1 MSRSGRPRDY
11 KCGDL
16 VFAKMKGYP
25 HWPARIDE
33 MPESAVKSTSNKYQV
48 FFFGTHETAFLGA
61 KDLFPYEE
69 CKAKFGKTSKRKGF
83 SEGLWEIENDP
94 TIKASGYQP
103 AQKKRPLEEGKA
115 KEDPEA
121 GKKGSHE
128 GSSHEEEQEEEEEE
142 EGDLVIDEQVREKN
156 QKAAHKRRAREAPE
170 DPSPKRMKDGE
181 DQAEVAGEK
190 LSRGDAAQEA
200 GNQKPALLEPGGEGK
215 NSGGGSPPID
225 VPGAEERKEK
235 AAQEEDE
242 EEEEQESRDHEKRVL
257 GGGGGLEGRLGGG
270 SSDLTKPWNP
280 GPWRWQES
288 AAAAAATQTGPLGRG
303 MGSWLSC
310 LGGRPSRDSNR
321 DLPGKREETEDARPP
336 PPSPSPPPSP
346 PPASSSGS
354 LDFAAPPPSASQ
366 PRERAPGPALSL
378 EALQERLEALKAL
391 QGQYLRG
398 QLRIRR
404 SCRDFPRA
412 LRALSLQ
419 ICRSR
424 RRLIRA
430 EVRLQRRETEGAFPR
445 RPSPPPSELLA
456 LASWRQGLSAAA
468 TLSGCSLLLLPAPP
482 PPPAPPLPPHLPD
495 LHEALETFL
504 ERQERHLH
512 DRQRDYRSCQE
523 CVRSIKALRGQL
535 RRVRSRLWRVE
546 AELGIQVPP
555 RELSVDDQEEKEEEE
570 EEEEDGPPWLPPAL
584 PAARREE
591 ARRPTAQNAP
601 PGDLPTSGRLV
612 EAEIPACPQ

>member
-1 MSRSGRPRDY
+1 
-11 KCGDL
+11 
-16 VFAKMKGYP
+16 
-25 HWPARIDE
+25 
-33 MPESAVKSTSNKYQV
+33 
-48 FFFGTHETAFLGA
+48 
-61 KDLFPYEE
+61 
-69 CKAKFGKTSKRKGF
+69 
-83 SEGLWEIENDP
+83 
-94 TIKASGYQP
+94 
-103 AQKKRPLEEGKA
+103 
-115 KEDPEA
+115 
-121 GKKGSHE
+121 
-128 GSSHEEEQEEEEEE
+128 
-142 EGDLVIDEQVREKN
+142 
-156 QKAAHKRRAREAPE
+156 
-170 DPSPKRMKDGE
+170 
-181 DQAEVAGEK
+181 
-190 LSRGDAAQEA
+190 
-200 GNQKPALLEPGGEGK
+200 
-215 NSGGGSPPID
+215 
-225 VPGAEERKEK
+225 
-235 AAQEEDE
+235 
-242 EEEEQESRDHEKRVL
+242 
-257 GGGGGLEGRLGGG
+257 
-270 SSDLTKPWNP
+270 
-280 GPWRWQES
+280 
-288 AAAAAATQTGPLGRG
+288 

-321 DLPGKREETEDARPP
+321 DSLPGKREETEDGECWARSASPPSPGQGQPWDGPGSSAPVQMLPAEPLLLPLAARPP

-354 LDFAAPPPSASQ
+354 LDFAATPPSASQ

-512 DRQRDYRSCQE
+512 DRESAGWGAFSGQVSGSVLLRGRGSAAGPGSALRAGQAGEVTGGALREGGGLAGGAPRLVFCFPGQRDYRSCQE

-570 EEEEDGPPWLPPAL
+570 EEDGPPWLPPAL

-591 ARRPTAQNAP
+591 ARRPTAQNVP